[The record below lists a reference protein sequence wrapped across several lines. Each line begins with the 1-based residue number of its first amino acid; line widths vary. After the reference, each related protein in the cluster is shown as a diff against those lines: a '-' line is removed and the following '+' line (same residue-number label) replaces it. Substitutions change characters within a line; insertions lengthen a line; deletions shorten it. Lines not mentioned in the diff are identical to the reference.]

1 MKWQAMEN
9 NNEIILRKIPLKI
22 FLDVLTK
29 AWNDGADYIDII
41 GIPNEVQD
49 NIGIAISPD
58 YYSKGDDND
67 PEEDYDVEVD
77 LDPNKPLEDDDLNQL
92 IWMSWW
98 EKQVIIV
105 K

>member
-1 MKWQAMEN
+1 MEN

-92 IWMSWW
+92 I
-98 EKQVIIV
+98 
-105 K
+105 

>member
-1 MKWQAMEN
+1 MEN

-58 YYSKGDDND
+58 YYSKGDEEDDDVN
-67 PEEDYDVEVD
+67 EDYDVEVD

-92 IWMSWW
+92 I
-98 EKQVIIV
+98 
-105 K
+105 

>member
-1 MKWQAMEN
+1 MEN

-29 AWNDGADYIDII
+29 AWNDSADYIDII

-58 YYSKGDDND
+58 YYSKGDEEDDND
-67 PEEDYDVEVD
+67 VNEDYDVEVD

-92 IWMSWW
+92 I
-98 EKQVIIV
+98 
-105 K
+105 